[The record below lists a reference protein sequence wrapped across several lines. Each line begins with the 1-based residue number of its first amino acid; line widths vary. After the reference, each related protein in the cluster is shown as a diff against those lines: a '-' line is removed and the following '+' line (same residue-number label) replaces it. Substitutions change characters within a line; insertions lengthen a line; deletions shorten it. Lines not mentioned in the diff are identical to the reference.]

1 MMVMSIIRSY
11 VTKLTDVRRG
21 GERSEEVRRREV
33 KRGQVRRGEVRRGE
47 EKIV

>member
-21 GERSEEVRRREV
+21 GERSEEERSR
-33 KRGQVRRGEVRRGE
+33 EVRRSE
-47 EKIV
+47 EKRV